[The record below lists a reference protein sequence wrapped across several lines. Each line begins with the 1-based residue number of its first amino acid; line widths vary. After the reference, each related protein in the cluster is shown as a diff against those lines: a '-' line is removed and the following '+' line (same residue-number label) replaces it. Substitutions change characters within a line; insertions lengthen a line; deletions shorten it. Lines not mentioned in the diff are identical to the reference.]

1 MAAGQIDY
9 GLPAELGVGRQIIFT
24 LAWLICGILLA
35 LDAQRDDDQVAREV
49 AGRWVIDGQGV
60 PGEFAFTNLIY
71 QRSTS
76 GLDRRPTDKERTEWD
91 CRVVWGIELPAN
103 ASMGYRSSKI

>member
-1 MAAGQIDY
+1 M
-9 GLPAELGVGRQIIFT
+9 LGVGRQIIFT
-24 LAWLICGILLA
+24 LAWLVCGILLA

-49 AGRWVIDGQGV
+49 ARRWVIDGQGV
-60 PGEFAFTNLIY
+60 PGEFAFTHLIF

-103 ASMGYRSSKI
+103 ASMGYRLSKI